1 MKRFLS
7 LILTLVLISPITP
20 ANSDETDLIQ
30 FAEEYV
36 GGYDRK
42 LFNHWID
49 SDKDGCDTRKEVLIA
64 EATVKPKIG
73 AKCVL
78 SVGTWLSSYDN
89 KTVKGSGTG
98 LDVDHMVPL
107 AEAWRSGA
115 WQWTPEEREIFA
127 NDLLDERVLIAV
139 SASSNRS
146 KSDKDPAKWLPK
158 GSKEAVCD
166 YVFNWVSVKYRFSLT
181 IDSKERK
188 VVDRITLEP
197 SCANRHAQ
205 TMVKPLISFQKYIA
219 QSDSKPTPNKTEV
232 APTPSP
238 TPSETQVAPTPSPTK
253 SSPKAVKYKNC
264 TEVKNAGVAPILKS
278 TNPKLYEL
286 NKGLDRDKDGD
297 ACE

>member
-20 ANSDETDLIQ
+20 ANSDETDSIQ

-49 SDKDGCDTRKEVLIA
+49 ADKDGCDTRKEVLIA

-78 SVGTWLSSYDN
+78 SGGTWLSSYDN

-181 IDSKERK
+181 IDPKERQ
-188 VVDRITLEP
+188 VVERITLEP
-197 SCANRHAQ
+197 SCNSRHAQ
-205 TMVKPLISFQKYIA
+205 TLVKPYKQFQKYI
-219 QSDSKPTPNKTEV
+219 SKGDSKPTPNETEV
-232 APTPSP
+232 APTP
-238 TPSETQVAPTPSPTK
+238 TPSK
-253 SSPKAVKYKNC
+253 SLPKAVKYKNC
-264 TEVKNAGVAPILKS
+264 TEAKNAGVAPILKS
-278 TNPKLYEL
+278 TNPELYEL

>member
-20 ANSDETDLIQ
+20 ANSDETDSIQ

-49 SDKDGCDTRKEVLIA
+49 ADKDGCDTRKEVLIA
-64 EATVKPKIG
+64 EAIVKPKIG

-78 SVGTWLSSYDN
+78 SGGTWLSSYDN

-181 IDSKERK
+181 IDPKERQ
-188 VVDRITLEP
+188 VVERITLEP
-197 SCANRHAQ
+197 SCNSRHSQ
-205 TMVKPLISFQKYIA
+205 TLVKPYKQFQKYI
-219 QSDSKPTPNKTEV
+219 SKGDSKPTPNETEV
-232 APTPSP
+232 APTP
-238 TPSETQVAPTPSPTK
+238 TPSK
-253 SSPKAVKYKNC
+253 SLPKAVKYKNC

-278 TNPKLYEL
+278 TNPELYEL

>member
-1 MKRFLS
+1 MKRYLS
-7 LILTLVLISPITP
+7 LILTLVFIYPITP

-49 SDKDGCDTRKEVLIA
+49 ADKDGCDTRKEVLIA

-78 SVGTWLSSYDN
+78 SGGTWLSSYDN

-181 IDSKERK
+181 IDPKERQ
-188 VVDRITLEP
+188 VVERITLEP
-197 SCANRHAQ
+197 SCNNRHAQ
-205 TMVKPLISFQKYIA
+205 TVVKPLIAFQKYI
-219 QSDSKPTPNKTEV
+219 SKVDSKPTPNATEV
-232 APTPSP
+232 NPTP
-238 TPSETQVAPTPSPTK
+238 TPTK
-253 SSPKAVKYKNC
+253 SSPRAVKYKNC
-264 TEVKNAGVAPILKS
+264 TEAKNAGVTPILKS
-278 TNPKLYEL
+278 TNPELYEL

>member
-49 SDKDGCDTRKEVLIA
+49 ADKDGCDTRKEVLIA

-78 SVGTWLSSYDN
+78 SGGTWLSSYDN

-181 IDSKERK
+181 VDPKERQ
-188 VVDRITLEP
+188 VVERITLEP
-197 SCANRHAQ
+197 SCNSRHAQ
-205 TMVKPLISFQKYIA
+205 TLVKPYKQFQKYI
-219 QSDSKPTPNKTEV
+219 SKGDSKPTPNETEV
-232 APTPSP
+232 APTP
-238 TPSETQVAPTPSPTK
+238 TPSK
-253 SSPKAVKYKNC
+253 SLPKAVKYKNC
-264 TEVKNAGVAPILKS
+264 TEAKNAGVAPILKS
-278 TNPKLYEL
+278 TNPELYEL

>member
-20 ANSDETDLIQ
+20 ANSDETDSIQ

-49 SDKDGCDTRKEVLIA
+49 ADKDGCDTRKEVLIA

-78 SVGTWLSSYDN
+78 SGGTWLSSYDN

-181 IDSKERK
+181 VDPKERQ
-188 VVDRITLEP
+188 VVERITLEP
-197 SCANRHAQ
+197 SCNSRHAQ
-205 TMVKPLISFQKYIA
+205 TLVKPYKQFQKYI
-219 QSDSKPTPNKTEV
+219 SKGDSKPTPNETEV
-232 APTPSP
+232 APTP
-238 TPSETQVAPTPSPTK
+238 TPSK
-253 SSPKAVKYKNC
+253 SLPKAVKYKNC
-264 TEVKNAGVAPILKS
+264 TEAKNAGVAPIIRS
-278 TNPKLYEL
+278 TNPELYEL

>member
-1 MKRFLS
+1 MKRYLR

-20 ANSDETDLIQ
+20 ANSDETDFVQ
-30 FAEEYV
+30 YAEEYI

-42 LFNHWID
+42 LFKHWVD
-49 SDKDGCDTRKEVLIA
+49 TDKNGCDTRKEVLIA
-64 EATVKPKIG
+64 EATIKPKIG

-78 SVGTWLSSYDN
+78 SGGTWVSSYDN
-89 KTVKGSGTG
+89 KTFKGSGSG

-115 WQWTPEEREIFA
+115 WQWSPEEREKFA
-127 NDLLDERVLIAV
+127 NDLQDERVLIAV
-139 SASSNRS
+139 SATSNRS
-146 KSDKDPAKWLPK
+146 KSDKDPANWLPK

-166 YVFNWVSVKYRFSLT
+166 YVFNWAAVKYRFSLT
-181 IDSKERK
+181 IDPKERK
-188 VVDRITLEP
+188 VIERITLEP
-197 SCANRHAQ
+197 SCADRHAQ
-205 TMVKPLISFQKYIA
+205 TMVKPLIQFQKYILKG
-219 QSDSKPTPNKTEV
+219 DSKPTPSEIEV

-238 TPSETQVAPTPSPTK
+238 SK
-253 SSPKAVKYKNC
+253 SLPKVVKYKNC

-278 TNPKLYEL
+278 TNPELYEL

>member
-1 MKRFLS
+1 MKRYLRFV
-7 LILTLVLISPITP
+7 LTLVLIFPITP
-20 ANSDETDLIQ
+20 ANSDETDFVQ
-30 FAEEYV
+30 YAEEYI

-42 LFNHWID
+42 LFKHWVD
-49 SDKDGCDTRKEVLIA
+49 ADKNGCDTRKEVLFA
-64 EATVKPKIG
+64 EATIKPKIG

-78 SVGTWLSSYDN
+78 SGGTWLSSYDN

-115 WQWTPEEREIFA
+115 WQWSSEEREKFA
-127 NDLLDERVLIAV
+127 NDLQDERVLIAV

-181 IDSKERK
+181 IDPKERQ
-188 VVDRITLEP
+188 VVERITLEP
-197 SCANRHAQ
+197 SCNSRHAQ
-205 TMVKPLISFQKYIA
+205 TLVKPYKQFQKYI
-219 QSDSKPTPNKTEV
+219 SKGDSKPTPNETEV
-232 APTPSP
+232 APTP
-238 TPSETQVAPTPSPTK
+238 TPSK
-253 SSPKAVKYKNC
+253 SLPKAVKYKNC
-264 TEVKNAGVAPILKS
+264 TEAKNAGVAPIIRS
-278 TNPKLYEL
+278 TNPELYEL

>member
-1 MKRFLS
+1 MKRYLS
-7 LILTLVLISPITP
+7 LILTLVFIYPITP

-49 SDKDGCDTRKEVLIA
+49 ADKDGCDTRKEVLIA

-78 SVGTWLSSYDN
+78 SGGTWLSSYDN

-181 IDSKERK
+181 IDPKERQ
-188 VVDRITLEP
+188 VVERITLEP
-197 SCANRHAQ
+197 SCNSRHAQ
-205 TMVKPLISFQKYIA
+205 TLVKPYKQFQKYI
-219 QSDSKPTPNKTEV
+219 SKGDSKPTPNETEV
-232 APTPSP
+232 APTP
-238 TPSETQVAPTPSPTK
+238 TPSK
-253 SSPKAVKYKNC
+253 SLPKAVKYKNC
-264 TEVKNAGVAPILKS
+264 TEAKNAGVAPILKS
-278 TNPKLYEL
+278 TNPELYEL

>member
-49 SDKDGCDTRKEVLIA
+49 ADKDGCDTRKEVLIA

-78 SVGTWLSSYDN
+78 SGGTWLSSYDN

-127 NDLLDERVLIAV
+127 NDLQDERVLIAV

-181 IDSKERK
+181 VDPKERQ
-188 VVDRITLEP
+188 VVERITLEP
-197 SCANRHAQ
+197 SCNSRHAQ
-205 TMVKPLISFQKYIA
+205 TLVKPYKQFQKYI
-219 QSDSKPTPNKTEV
+219 SKGDSKPTPNETEV
-232 APTPSP
+232 APTP
-238 TPSETQVAPTPSPTK
+238 TPSK
-253 SSPKAVKYKNC
+253 SLPKAVKYKNC
-264 TEVKNAGVAPILKS
+264 TEAKNAGVAPIIRS
-278 TNPKLYEL
+278 TNPELYEL

>member
-20 ANSDETDLIQ
+20 ANSDETDSIQ

-49 SDKDGCDTRKEVLIA
+49 ADKDGCDTRKEVLIA

-78 SVGTWLSSYDN
+78 SGGTWLSSYDN

-181 IDSKERK
+181 IDPKERQ
-188 VVDRITLEP
+188 VVERITLEP
-197 SCANRHAQ
+197 SCNSRHAQ
-205 TMVKPLISFQKYIA
+205 TLVKPYKQFQKYI
-219 QSDSKPTPNKTEV
+219 SKGDSKPTPNETEV
-232 APTPSP
+232 APTP
-238 TPSETQVAPTPSPTK
+238 TPSK
-253 SSPKAVKYKNC
+253 SLPKAVKYKNC
-264 TEVKNAGVAPILKS
+264 TEAKNAGVAPIIRS
-278 TNPKLYEL
+278 TNPELYEL

>member
-1 MKRFLS
+1 MKKFLT
-7 LILTLVLISPITP
+7 LILILVLILPIAP
-20 ANSDETDLIQ
+20 ANSDETDFIQ
-30 FAEEYV
+30 YSEEYI

-42 LFNHWID
+42 LFKHWVD
-49 SDKDGCDTRKEVLIA
+49 ADKNGCDTRKEVLIA
-64 EATVKPKIG
+64 EAIIKPKIG

-78 SVGTWLSSYDN
+78 SGGTWVSSYDN
-89 KTVKGSGTG
+89 KTFKGSGSG

-115 WQWTPEEREIFA
+115 WQWTPEEREKFA

-158 GSKEAVCD
+158 GSKETVCD

-181 IDSKERK
+181 IDSKERQ
-188 VVDRITLEP
+188 VIDRITLEP
-197 SCANRHAQ
+197 FCNSRHAQ
-205 TMVKPLISFQKYIA
+205 TMVKPLIQFQKYIVK
-219 QSDSKPTPNKTEV
+219 SDSKPTPNKADV

-238 TPSETQVAPTPSPTK
+238 TPSETQVVPTPSPTK
-253 SSPKAVKYKNC
+253 SSPKAIKYKNC

-278 TNPKLYEL
+278 TNPELYEL

>member
-49 SDKDGCDTRKEVLIA
+49 ADKDGCDTRKEVLIA

-78 SVGTWLSSYDN
+78 SGGTWLSSYDN

-115 WQWTPEEREIFA
+115 WQWTPEERKIFA

-146 KSDKDPAKWLPK
+146 KSDNDPAKWLPK

-181 IDSKERK
+181 IDPKERQ
-188 VVDRITLEP
+188 VVERITLEP
-197 SCANRHAQ
+197 SCNSRHAQ
-205 TMVKPLISFQKYIA
+205 TLVKPYKQFQKYI
-219 QSDSKPTPNKTEV
+219 SKGDSKPTPNETEV
-232 APTPSP
+232 NPTP
-238 TPSETQVAPTPSPTK
+238 TPTK
-253 SSPKAVKYKNC
+253 SSPRVIKYKNC
-264 TEVKNAGVAPILKS
+264 TEAKKAGVTPILKS
-278 TNPKLYEL
+278 TNPELYEL

>member
-1 MKRFLS
+1 M
-7 LILTLVLISPITP
+7 ISPITP

-42 LFNHWID
+42 LFKHWVD
-49 SDKDGCDTRKEVLIA
+49 ADKNGCDTRKEVLIA

-78 SVGTWLSSYDN
+78 SGGTWLSSYDN

-181 IDSKERK
+181 IDPKERQ
-188 VVDRITLEP
+188 VVERITLEP
-197 SCANRHAQ
+197 SCNSRHAQ
-205 TMVKPLISFQKYIA
+205 TLVKPYKQFQKYI
-219 QSDSKPTPNKTEV
+219 SKGDSKPTPNETEV
-232 APTPSP
+232 APTP
-238 TPSETQVAPTPSPTK
+238 TPSK
-253 SSPKAVKYKNC
+253 SLPKAVKYKNC
-264 TEVKNAGVAPILKS
+264 TEVKNAGIAPILKS
-278 TNPKLYEL
+278 TNPELYEL

>member
-49 SDKDGCDTRKEVLIA
+49 ADKDGCDTRKEVLIA

-78 SVGTWLSSYDN
+78 SGGTWLSSYDN

-181 IDSKERK
+181 IDPKERQ
-188 VVDRITLEP
+188 VVERITLEP
-197 SCANRHAQ
+197 SCNSRHAQ
-205 TMVKPLISFQKYIA
+205 TLVKPYKQFQKYI
-219 QSDSKPTPNKTEV
+219 SKGDSKPTPNETEV
-232 APTPSP
+232 APTP
-238 TPSETQVAPTPSPTK
+238 TPSK
-253 SSPKAVKYKNC
+253 SLPKAVKYKNC
-264 TEVKNAGVAPILKS
+264 TEAKNAGVAPIIRS
-278 TNPKLYEL
+278 TNPELYEL

>member
-1 MKRFLS
+1 MKRYLR

-20 ANSDETDLIQ
+20 ANSDETDFVQ
-30 FAEEYV
+30 YAEEYI

-42 LFNHWID
+42 LFKHWVD
-49 SDKDGCDTRKEVLIA
+49 TDKNGCDTRKEVLIA
-64 EATVKPKIG
+64 EATIKPKIG

-78 SVGTWLSSYDN
+78 SGGTWVSSYDN
-89 KTVKGSGTG
+89 KTFKGSGSG

-115 WQWTPEEREIFA
+115 WQWSPEEREKFA
-127 NDLLDERVLIAV
+127 NDLQDERVLIAV
-139 SASSNRS
+139 SATSNRS
-146 KSDKDPAKWLPK
+146 KSDKDPANWLPK

-166 YVFNWVSVKYRFSLT
+166 YVFNWAAVKYRFSLT
-181 IDSKERK
+181 IDPKERK
-188 VVDRITLEP
+188 AIERITLEP

-205 TMVKPLISFQKYIA
+205 TMVKPLIQFQKYI
-219 QSDSKPTPNKTEV
+219 SKGDSKTTPSETEL

-238 TPSETQVAPTPSPTK
+238 SK
-253 SSPKAVKYKNC
+253 SLPKAVKYKNC

-278 TNPKLYEL
+278 TNPELYEL

>member
-1 MKRFLS
+1 MKRYLR

-20 ANSDETDLIQ
+20 ANSDETDFVQ
-30 FAEEYV
+30 YAEEYI

-42 LFNHWID
+42 LFKHWVD
-49 SDKDGCDTRKEVLIA
+49 TDKNGCDTRKEVLIA
-64 EATVKPKIG
+64 EATIKPKIG
-73 AKCVL
+73 TKCVL
-78 SVGTWLSSYDN
+78 SGGTWVSSYDN
-89 KTVKGSGTG
+89 KTFKGSGSG

-158 GSKEAVCD
+158 GSKETVCD

-181 IDSKERK
+181 VDPKERQ
-188 VVDRITLEP
+188 VVERITLEP
-197 SCANRHAQ
+197 SCNSRHAQ
-205 TMVKPLISFQKYIA
+205 TMVKPYIQFQKYI
-219 QSDSKPTPNKTEV
+219 SKGDSKPTPSETEV
-232 APTPSP
+232 APSP
-238 TPSETQVAPTPSPTK
+238 TPSK
-253 SSPKAVKYKNC
+253 SLPKAVKYKNC

-278 TNPKLYEL
+278 TNPELYEL

>member
-49 SDKDGCDTRKEVLIA
+49 ADKDGCDTRKEVLIA

-78 SVGTWLSSYDN
+78 SGGTWLSSYDN

-181 IDSKERK
+181 IDPKERQ
-188 VVDRITLEP
+188 VVERITLEP
-197 SCANRHAQ
+197 SCNSRHAQ
-205 TMVKPLISFQKYIA
+205 TLVKPYKQFQKYI
-219 QSDSKPTPNKTEV
+219 SKGDSKPTPNETEV
-232 APTPSP
+232 APTP
-238 TPSETQVAPTPSPTK
+238 TPSK
-253 SSPKAVKYKNC
+253 SLPKAVKYKNC
-264 TEVKNAGVAPILKS
+264 TEVKNAGIAPILKS
-278 TNPKLYEL
+278 TNPELYEL

>member
-49 SDKDGCDTRKEVLIA
+49 ADKDGCDTRKEVLIA

-78 SVGTWLSSYDN
+78 SGGTWLSSYDN

-181 IDSKERK
+181 IDPKERQ
-188 VVDRITLEP
+188 VVERITLEP
-197 SCANRHAQ
+197 SCNSRHAQ
-205 TMVKPLISFQKYIA
+205 TLVKPYKQFQKYI
-219 QSDSKPTPNKTEV
+219 SKGDSKPTPNETEV
-232 APTPSP
+232 APTP
-238 TPSETQVAPTPSPTK
+238 TPSK
-253 SSPKAVKYKNC
+253 SLPKAVKYKNC
-264 TEVKNAGVAPILKS
+264 TEAKNAGVAPILKS
-278 TNPKLYEL
+278 TNPELYEL

>member
-1 MKRFLS
+1 MKRYLS

-49 SDKDGCDTRKEVLIA
+49 ADKDGCDTRKEVLIA
-64 EATVKPKIG
+64 EAIVKPKIG
-73 AKCVL
+73 AKCAL
-78 SVGTWLSSYDN
+78 SGGTWLSSYDN

-166 YVFNWVSVKYRFSLT
+166 YVFNWVSVKYRFSLA
-181 IDSKERK
+181 IDPKERQ
-188 VVDRITLEP
+188 VVERITLEP
-197 SCANRHAQ
+197 SCNSRHAQ
-205 TMVKPLISFQKYIA
+205 TLVKPYKQFQKYI
-219 QSDSKPTPNKTEV
+219 SKGDSKPTPNETEV
-232 APTPSP
+232 APTP
-238 TPSETQVAPTPSPTK
+238 TPSK
-253 SSPKAVKYKNC
+253 SLPKAVKYKNC
-264 TEVKNAGVAPILKS
+264 TEAKNAGVAPILKS
-278 TNPKLYEL
+278 TNPELYEL

>member
-1 MKRFLS
+1 MKRFLR

-49 SDKDGCDTRKEVLIA
+49 ADKDGCDTRKEVLIA

-78 SVGTWLSSYDN
+78 SGGTWLSSYDN

-181 IDSKERK
+181 IDPKERQ
-188 VVDRITLEP
+188 VVERITLEP
-197 SCANRHAQ
+197 SCNSRHAQ
-205 TMVKPLISFQKYIA
+205 TLVKPYKQFQKYI
-219 QSDSKPTPNKTEV
+219 SKGDSKPTPNETEV
-232 APTPSP
+232 APTP
-238 TPSETQVAPTPSPTK
+238 TPSK
-253 SSPKAVKYKNC
+253 SLPKAVKYKNC
-264 TEVKNAGVAPILKS
+264 TEAKNAGVAPILKS
-278 TNPKLYEL
+278 TNPELYEL

>member
-1 MKRFLS
+1 MKRYLS

-20 ANSDETDLIQ
+20 ANSDETDFIQ

-49 SDKDGCDTRKEVLIA
+49 ADKNGCDTRKEVLIA
-64 EATVKPKIG
+64 EAIIKPKIG

-78 SVGTWLSSYDN
+78 SGGTWLSSYDN

-158 GSKEAVCD
+158 GSKETVCD

-181 IDSKERK
+181 VDPKERQ
-188 VVDRITLEP
+188 VVERITLEP
-197 SCANRHAQ
+197 SCNSRHAQ
-205 TMVKPLISFQKYIA
+205 TMVKPYIQFQKYI
-219 QSDSKPTPNKTEV
+219 SKGDSKPTPNETEV
-232 APTPSP
+232 APSP
-238 TPSETQVAPTPSPTK
+238 TPSK
-253 SSPKAVKYKNC
+253 SLPKAIKYKNC

-278 TNPKLYEL
+278 TNPELYEL